1 MTEFFYRTEEIRI
14 DEIADYF
21 VETKQ
26 DREIIDQLKARNP
39 IVLVGSRGVGKSFLF
54 RMAQRELLESLSN
67 EKIFPVYITF
77 RRSSLIHTTNRAQFH
92 SWMMARI
99 CSETIRSLSKAGII
113 SVIPSSLGILSGGS
127 MGPLTKKTK
136 IEEMS
141 EAFEDSWKTP
151 GEEVDTEGLPTIDDF
166 LDAIED
172 ICSIYS
178 IRRFVLFIDEAAH
191 VFLPEQQRQ
200 FFTLFRDLRS
210 PYITCNAA
218 VYPGVTVYGD
228 TFQPIH
234 DATIKPLHRDIL
246 DNEYVASMKE
256 IVIKQAEDNTTLQKN
271 ITQRGQNFAL
281 LAYAASGNPRHLLK
295 TVMQAGNLNGDS
307 VNHTIREY
315 YRTDVWSEHS
325 GLATKYSGH
334 TAIIDWGRKFVE
346 VEVLPELHRKNLQYL
361 SEDKKTTSFFW
372 MHRDIPQPIREA
384 LRLLE
389 YTGIVLE
396 QASGIKATRSEVG
409 TRYSVNLG
417 CLLALESTPT
427 ATGFDIAR
435 SLTPKRMSEYGAN
448 YKFYETLLEQLPT
461 FTEPNMTDVLV
472 RQLEKPITVLDLTSW
487 QRERLESIGIGTVG
501 EILKTTETKLQ
512 EAQYIGE
519 KRARRMRNAAI
530 TSVYEYLSG

>member
-1 MTEFFYRTEEIRI
+1 MSDFFYRTEEIRI
-14 DEIADYF
+14 DELSDYF

-54 RMAQRELLESLSN
+54 KMAQKELLDTFVTEN
-67 EKIFPVYITF
+67 VFPVYITF
-77 RRSSLIHTTNRAQFH
+77 RRSSLIHTTNKAQFH

-99 CSETIRSLSKAGII
+99 CSETIRALNKAGII
-113 SVIPSSLGILSGGS
+113 TMIPPSLGVIAGGS
-127 MGPLTKKTK
+127 TGQITQKTK
-136 IEEMS
+136 IENITES
-141 EAFEDSWKTP
+141 FEQSWKNP
-151 GEEVDTEGLPTIDDF
+151 GEEIDITGLPTTDDF

-172 ICSIYS
+172 ICLTYKLK
-178 IRRFVLFIDEAAH
+178 RFVLFIDEAAH

-200 FFTLFRDLRS
+200 FFTLFRDIRS

-234 DATIKPLHRDIL
+234 DATIKALNRDIQ
-246 DNEYVASMKE
+246 DDTYVTSMKE
-256 IVIKQAEDNTTLQKN
+256 IVVKQAEDNSTLLKN

-295 TVMQAGNLNGDS
+295 TVMQAGNLNSDA
-307 VNHTIREY
+307 VNNIIREY

-334 TAIIDWGRKFVE
+334 TAVIDWGRKFVE
-346 VEVLPELHRKNLQYL
+346 IEVLPELHRKSIQYL
-361 SEDKKTTSFFW
+361 AEDKKTTNFFW
-372 MHRDIPQPIREA
+372 MHRDIPQPVRES

-389 YTGIVLE
+389 YTGIVTE

-417 CLLALESTPT
+417 CLMALEATPT
-427 ATGFDIAR
+427 AIGFEIAR

-448 YKFYETLLEQLPT
+448 HKFYESLLEELPQ
-461 FTEPNMTDVLV
+461 FTEPNMSDVLKE
-472 RQLEKPITVLDLTSW
+472 QLQKSIAVLDLTPW
-487 QRERLESIGIGTVG
+487 QRERLESIDIGTVG
-501 EILKTTETKLQ
+501 EILRATESKLQ

-530 TSVYEYLSG
+530 TAVYEYLSG

>member
-1 MTEFFYRTEEIRI
+1 MSDFFYRTEEIRI
-14 DEIADYF
+14 DEISDYF

-54 RMAQRELLESLSN
+54 RMAQKELLDAYITD
-67 EKIFPVYITF
+67 KIFPVYVTF
-77 RRSSLIHTTNRAQFH
+77 RRSSLIHTTNNAQFH
-92 SWMMARI
+92 FWMMARI
-99 CSETIRSLSKAGII
+99 CSETIRALSKAGII
-113 SVIPSSLGILSGGS
+113 TIIPPSLSVLAGGTV
-127 MGPLTKKTK
+127 GQITQKTK
-136 IEEMS
+136 IEEIT
-141 EAFEDSWKTP
+141 EAFEESWKNP
-151 GEEVDTEGLPTIDDF
+151 GEEIDISGLPTTDDF

-172 ICSIYS
+172 ICSTYNLK
-178 IRRFVLFIDEAAH
+178 RFVLFIDEAAH

-234 DATIKPLHRDIL
+234 DATIRALHRDIQ
-246 DNEYVASMKE
+246 DEKYVTSMKE
-256 IVIKQAEDNTTLQKN
+256 IVIKQAEDNSTLLKN

-281 LAYAASGNPRHLLK
+281 LAYAAGGNPRHLLK
-295 TVMQAGNLNGDS
+295 TVMQAGNLNSDA
-307 VNHTIREY
+307 VNSIVREY

-334 TAIIDWGRKFVE
+334 TAIIDWGRKFLE
-346 VEVLPELHRKNLQYL
+346 VEVLPELHKKNTQYL
-361 SEDKKTTSFFW
+361 AEDKKTTCFFW
-372 MHRDIPQPIREA
+372 MHRDIPQPVRES

-389 YTGIVLE
+389 YTGIVSE
-396 QASGIKATRSEVG
+396 QASGIKATRSEIG

-417 CLLALESTPT
+417 CLLALEATPT
-427 ATGFDIAR
+427 SSGFDVAR

-448 YKFYETLLEQLPT
+448 YKYFESLLDELPR
-461 FTEPNMTDVLV
+461 FTEPNMTDVLIE
-472 RQLEKPITVLDLTSW
+472 QLKKPISVLDLTLW
-487 QRERLESIGIGTVG
+487 QRERLETIGIESVG
-501 EILKTTETKLQ
+501 DILRATESKLQ

>member
-1 MTEFFYRTEEIRI
+1 MSDFFYRTEEIRI
-14 DEIADYF
+14 DEISDYF

-26 DREIIDQLKARNP
+26 DREIIDQLKSRNP

-54 RMAQRELLESLSN
+54 RMAQKELLDQDEG
-67 EKIFPVYITF
+67 IFPVYITF
-77 RRSSLIHTTNRAQFH
+77 RRSSLIHTTNTTQFH

-99 CSETIRSLSKAGII
+99 CSETIRALSKAGLI
-113 SVIPSSLGILSGGS
+113 STIPSDLAILSGGS
-127 MGPLTKKTK
+127 SGSLSQKTK
-136 IEEMS
+136 IEEIS
-141 EAFEDSWKTP
+141 EAFEESWKTP
-151 GEEVDTEGLPTIDDF
+151 GEEIDTGGLPTTDDF
-166 LDAIED
+166 LDIIED
-172 ICSIYS
+172 ICSTYGIK
-178 IRRFVLFIDEAAH
+178 RFVIFIDEAAH

-234 DATIKPLHRDIL
+234 DATIRPLHRDIL
-246 DNEYVASMKE
+246 DNEYVASMRE
-256 IVIKQAEDNTTLQKN
+256 IVLKQSQDNTILQKQ
-271 ITQRGQNFAL
+271 ISTRGQNFSL

-295 TVMQAGNLNGDS
+295 TVMQAANLHGDS
-307 VNHTIREY
+307 VNNIIREY

-325 GLATKYSGH
+325 GLAMRHSGH
-334 TAIIDWGRKFVE
+334 AAIIDWGRKFVE
-346 VEVLPELHRKNLQYL
+346 AEVLPELHRKNAQYL
-361 SEDKKTTSFFW
+361 SKDKKTTTFFW

-389 YTGIVLE
+389 YTGIVWE
-396 QASGIKATRSEVG
+396 HASGIKATRSEVG

-417 CLLALESTPT
+417 CLLALEATPT
-427 ATGFDIAR
+427 ATGFEIAQ

-448 YKFYETLLEQLPT
+448 YKYYENLLEKLPT
-461 FTEPNMTDVLV
+461 FSEPNMTDVLV
-472 RQLEKPITVLDLTSW
+472 QQLQKSITVLDLTPW

-501 EILKTTETKLQ
+501 DILKATETKLQ

-530 TSVYEYLSG
+530 TAVYEYLSG